1 MDAYKLSK
9 ALYKLAKLT
18 EKKQQ
23 AKGERFLYSLI
34 RSHSGPIDIPVFSED
49 FSDISAAINA
59 LVRKLQLNYRP
70 YEIDRKIKSAI
81 LKDISFISLIPNF
94 LPETFPSINHITYNK
109 LVFINWSYRIVNDKL
124 TLSLFC
130 SLVNQ

>member
-49 FSDISAAINA
+49 FSVISAAINA

-70 YEIDRKIKSAI
+70 YEIDPKKIRYF
-81 LKDISFISLIPNF
+81 KDISFISLIPNF